1 MRFDWCRWSCN
12 CAANLSIDAAAADAQ
27 PKAQPDVLL
36 TRGDPNTNAFKC
48 EICDFVMPVG
58 YANAQPGDMYRS
70 TRAYDAVKHNEAL
83 NNTEAN
89 EKKRKNIPKSGKPNK
104 KS

>member
-36 TRGDPNTNAFKC
+36 TRLAATQTQMRSNA
-48 EICDFVMPVG
+48 
-58 YANAQPGDMYRS
+58 RS
-70 TRAYDAVKHNEAL
+70 VTL
-83 NNTEAN
+83 
-89 EKKRKNIPKSGKPNK
+89 
-104 KS
+104 